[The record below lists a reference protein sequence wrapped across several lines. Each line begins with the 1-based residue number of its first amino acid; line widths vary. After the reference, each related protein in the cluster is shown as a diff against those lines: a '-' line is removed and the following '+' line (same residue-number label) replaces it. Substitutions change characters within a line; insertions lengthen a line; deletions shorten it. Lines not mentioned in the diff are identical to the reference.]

1 MKGGI
6 KMAQHQNIVSQFR
19 QDRKILWIAIA
30 CGLLAAVLISF
41 QLRDDKADLVAVLVA
56 SETIPNGGII
66 SEATAAIQYRPSRFA
81 SAGRIDPQD
90 FIKNYGE
97 LKSAVQIEPGTE
109 ILWSFIRTSDSGS
122 SLSQAL
128 DSEYDMRLITIAVNE
143 VKGLAGNIRQN
154 DLVDILWTGTIPG
167 PDSRTAPAILT
178 RVLLEGVVV
187 ASVNRSGAGSQ
198 GFGMVPTSV
207 TLKLSQDEAALL
219 TFSESVGNVTLLLRH
234 QSVLP
239 ENLSPE
245 KSSIEIGYED
255 IKRFKT
261 ISRNRLRSIEV
272 TYGRDSLNR

>member
-1 MKGGI
+1 
-6 KMAQHQNIVSQFR
+6 MAQHQNIVAQFR

-41 QLRDDKADLVAVLVA
+41 QLKGDKSDLVPVLVA
-56 SETIPNGGII
+56 SETIATGGII
-66 SEATAAIQYRPSRFA
+66 SEATVAIQYRPSRFA

-90 FIKNYGE
+90 FKNYGE
-97 LKSAVQIEPGTE
+97 LESTVHIEPGTE
-109 ILWSFIRTSDSGS
+109 ILWSFIRTGDTGT
-122 SLSQAL
+122 SLSEAL

-167 PDSRTAPAILT
+167 SDSRTAPTSLT

-187 ASVNRSGAGSQ
+187 ASVNRTGAGSQ
-198 GFGMVPTSV
+198 GFGAGMIPTSV

-219 TFSESVGNVTLLLRH
+219 TFSESVGNVKLLLRH

-245 KSSIEIGYED
+245 KRSIEIGYED
-255 IKRFKT
+255 IKQFKT

-272 TYGRDSLNR
+272 TYGRESLKR

>member
-1 MKGGI
+1 
-6 KMAQHQNIVSQFR
+6 MAQHQNIVSQFR

-41 QLRDDKADLVAVLVA
+41 QLRDDKADLVPVLVA
-56 SETIPNGGII
+56 SETIATGGII
-66 SEATAAIQYRPSRFA
+66 SEATVAIQYRPSRFA

-90 FIKNYGE
+90 FQNYGE
-97 LKSAVQIEPGTE
+97 LESTVHIEPGTE
-109 ILWSFIRTSDSGS
+109 ILWSFIRTGDSGS
-122 SLSQAL
+122 SLSKAL
-128 DSEYDMRLITIAVNE
+128 DSEYDMRLVTIAVNE

-178 RVLLEGVVV
+178 KVLLEGVVV
-187 ASVNRSGAGSQ
+187 ASVNRTG
-198 GFGMVPTSV
+198 GMVPTSV
-207 TLKLSQDEAALL
+207 TLKLGQDEAALL

-272 TYGRDSLNR
+272 TYGRDSLKR

>member
-1 MKGGI
+1 
-6 KMAQHQNIVSQFR
+6 MAQHQNIVSQFR

-41 QLRDDKADLVAVLVA
+41 QLRDDKADLVPVLVA
-56 SETIPNGGII
+56 SETIATGGII

-90 FIKNYGE
+90 FKNYGE
-97 LKSAVQIEPGTE
+97 LESTVHIEPGTE
-109 ILWSFIRTSDSGS
+109 ILWSFIRTGDSGT
-122 SLSQAL
+122 SLSKAL
-128 DSEYDMRLITIAVNE
+128 DSEYDMRLVTIAVNE

-198 GFGMVPTSV
+198 GFGMVPSSV